1 MPASRKRPPARPPR
15 VVGASRL
22 PHGGPVLI
30 EGEQGVVLVKG
41 EQASFP
47 APAIEPPADDPK
59 PTAPAKHATPP
70 HQLPRP
76 PPLGARLLPSPRV
89 RAFFGGVSAMWLERR
104 LADDPLFPKPR
115 YIAGKRYWEVEE
127 LAAWVEAQP
136 REAPDWVIEAGPRGK
151 AAARAGRASMAQR
164 AAQKQEQVAL
174 PPSPLAPKLPSAQ
187 CRPRKPRPEDQT
199 SQAE

>member
-1 MPASRKRPPARPPR
+1 MSASKKRPPTTRL
-15 VVGASRL
+15 VGDA
-22 PHGGPVLI
+22 PFLI
-30 EGEQGVVLVKG
+30 EGEGGLVVVKG

-47 APAIEPPADDPK
+47 APAIEPPADDRK
-59 PTAPAKHATPP
+59 PTAPFKHAAP

-76 PPLGARLLPSPRV
+76 PPLGARLLPTPLV
-89 RAFFGGVSAMWLERR
+89 RNFFGGVSAMWLERR

-164 AAQKQEQVAL
+164 TAQKQEQVAL
-174 PPSPLAPKLPSAQ
+174 PPSPPAPKLPSAQ